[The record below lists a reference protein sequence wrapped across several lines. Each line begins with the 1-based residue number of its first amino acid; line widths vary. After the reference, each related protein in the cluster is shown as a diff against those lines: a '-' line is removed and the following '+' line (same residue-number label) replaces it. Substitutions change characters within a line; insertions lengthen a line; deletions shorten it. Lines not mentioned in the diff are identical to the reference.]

1 LYNELHKSEAAVFSF
16 NKAAI
21 LTALLLSVAIP
32 SYALETPA
40 AAVTEGTITETV
52 TNEQDRQEVE
62 KVLKGIETDWNA
74 HNLDAVMGYYADD
87 YLNNDGLDKKAV
99 SALTQDFWKT
109 YPDAKSQSDTKQIR
123 VEGPFATIE
132 SRDVATGT
140 TAKEMPGIGTK
151 GELTSVSEGQLYLKK
166 QGTAWRII
174 GDRIDYEKVRVAFGL
189 ARQVQ
194 AQFSAP
200 EQVKAGKS
208 YTAKLELGLP
218 SGLTAV
224 GSITNT
230 QLQYPQPQPDDSWR
244 PMNEPASDKPLLE
257 RVLIANNKNRNELLM
272 ATIGITN
279 TARNSLMGI
288 AFLTRRLNVIPT
300 MEEEPVKIVKET
312 EAKPPI
318 NPLDLK
324 KPAGGEPE
332 TK

>member
-1 LYNELHKSEAAVFSF
+1 MAV
-16 NKAAI
+16 AQI
-21 LTALLLSVAIP
+21 VALCSVICP
-32 SYALETPA
+32 SYAQTPA
-40 AAVTEGTITETV
+40 VAVPGAAIAEAQNDT
-52 TNEQDRQEVE
+52 QEKLNIE
-62 KVLKGIETDWNA
+62 KTLHSIETDWNA
-74 HNLDAVMGYYADD
+74 HNLEAVMGYYADD
-87 YLNNDGLDKKAV
+87 YMNNDGLDKKAV

-109 YPDAKSQSDTKQIR
+109 YPDAKSQSETKQIR
-123 VEGPFATIE
+123 LEGFFATVE

-151 GELTSVSEGQLYLKK
+151 GELHSVSEGQLYLKK
-166 QGTAWRII
+166 QGASWKII

-200 EQVKAGKS
+200 EQIKSGKQ

-230 QLQYPQPQPDDSWR
+230 PLQYPQPQPDDAWR

-257 RVLIANNKNRNELLM
+257 RVLTANNKNRNELLM

-288 AFLTRRLNVIPT
+288 AFLTRRLNVIPAMT
-300 MEEEPVKIVKET
+300 EEPVKIVEQ
-312 EAKPPI
+312 KPAPAE
-318 NPLDLK
+318 NPLAAPPKL
-324 KPAGGEPE
+324 PTGEP
-332 TK
+332 TTR

>member
-1 LYNELHKSEAAVFSF
+1 MFLHR
-16 NKAAI
+16 
-21 LTALLLSVAIP
+21 ALSRQRSCALIALAQIAMFASALP
-32 SYALETPA
+32 SSYAQTPA
-40 AAVTEGTITETV
+40 VTVPESTLADAN
-52 TNEQDRQEVE
+52 NEKERQDIE
-62 KVLKGIETDWNA
+62 KVLRSIESDWNA
-74 HNLDAVMGYYADD
+74 HNLDAVMSYYSDE
-87 YLNNDGLDKKAV
+87 YMNNDGLDKKAV

-109 YPDAKSQSDTKQIR
+109 YPDAKSSSETKQVR
-123 VEGPFATIE
+123 LEGSFATVE

-151 GELTSVSEGQLYLKK
+151 GELHSVSEGQLYLKR
-166 QGTAWRII
+166 QGAAWKII

-200 EQVKAGKS
+200 EQIKSGKQ

-230 QLQYPQPQPDDSWR
+230 PLQYPQPQPEDAWR

-257 RVLIANNKNRNELLM
+257 RVLTANNKNRNELLM

-288 AFLTRRLNVIPT
+288 AFLTRRLNVIPA
-300 MEEEPVKIVKET
+300 MEEEPVKIVES
-312 EAKPPI
+312 AKTTA
-318 NPLDLK
+318 NPLSGTTPGD
-324 KPAGGEPE
+324 A
-332 TK
+332 TTH

>member
-1 LYNELHKSEAAVFSF
+1 MLGSL
-16 NKAAI
+16 
-21 LTALLLSVAIP
+21 ALP
-32 SYALETPA
+32 SLALETPA
-40 AAVTEGTITETV
+40 AAVPET
-52 TNEQDRQEVE
+52 TLADTSSEQADRADIE
-62 KVLKGIETDWNA
+62 KLLKSIETDWNA
-74 HNLDAVMGYYADD
+74 HNLDSVMSYYSDE

-99 SALTQDFWKT
+99 TALTQDFWKT
-109 YPDAKSQSDTKQIR
+109 YPDAKSSSETKQIR
-123 VEGPFATIE
+123 VEGNFATVE
-132 SRDVATGT
+132 SRDLATGT

-166 QGTAWRII
+166 HGTAWKII

-189 ARQVQ
+189 ARQVT

-200 EQVKAGKS
+200 EQVKAGKQ

-230 QLQYPQPQPDDSWR
+230 QLQYPQPQPDDAWR

-257 RVLIANNKNRNELLM
+257 RVLTANNKNRNELLM

-300 MEEEPVKIVKET
+300 MEEEPVKIVKDEP
-312 EAKPPI
+312 AKPPAALV
-318 NPLDLK
+318 NPADGGK
-324 KPAGGEPE
+324 KPTE
-332 TK
+332 TPSTH

>member
-1 LYNELHKSEAAVFSF
+1 LLGVVQFALCASAALPAWS
-16 NKAAI
+16 
-21 LTALLLSVAIP
+21 
-32 SYALETPA
+32 LETPA
-40 AAVTEGTITETV
+40 AAVTESTITETA
-52 TNEQDRQEVE
+52 TSEQDRQDVE

-74 HNLDAVMGYYADD
+74 HNLDAVMAYYSED

-109 YPDAKSQSDTKQIR
+109 YPDAKSNSETRAVR
-123 VEGPFATIE
+123 VEGPFATVE

-166 QGTAWRII
+166 TGATWKII

-194 AQFSAP
+194 ASFSAP
-200 EQVKAGKS
+200 EQVKAGKA
-208 YTAKLELGLP
+208 YTAKLELNLP

-230 QLQYPQPQPDDSWR
+230 QLQYPQPQPDDAWR

-257 RVLIANNKNRNELLM
+257 RVLTANNKNRNELLM

-300 MEEEPVKIVKET
+300 MEEEPVKIVKEPADAKT
-312 EAKPPI
+312 STLNPLEVPPKPPG
-318 NPLDLK
+318 PPTD
-324 KPAGGEPE
+324 GT